1 MTRGYADRF
10 AGRFSGRTAIVT
22 GAGGGIGGALTR
34 ALVAAGATVV
44 CADLALD
51 AAEQAAATQGPGAAR
66 AVRLDVTD
74 AAAVQA
80 LVDEVVDEQG
90 RLDLMFNNAGIT
102 LLGDTEDL
110 TLAQWNAIIDV
121 NLRGVVHGVV
131 AAYPQM
137 IRQGGGHLVN
147 TASMGGLMA
156 AGLLTSYVATKHAV
170 VGLSLA
176 LRSEA
181 AARGVGVTVVC
192 PAAVET
198 QMLDQG
204 EIGPVKGRDYYLK
217 GQGSGDHSIP
227 TTSRRRSSPGCAR
240 TGRWSSRPDRRAS
253 PGGWAGTHRGSRSGW
268 RPGSSSGSGPVPG
281 ARADGPFRGR
291 QLELVPTFRV
301 TSATSAR
308 YVMWVPFAGH

>member
-1 MTRGYADRF
+1 MSRRYAD
-10 AGRFSGRTAIVT
+10 RFSGRTAVVT
-22 GAGGGIGGALTR
+22 GAGGGIGSALTR
-34 ALVAAGATVV
+34 ALAAAGATVV
-44 CADLALD
+44 CADLSLD
-51 AAEQAAATQGPGAAR
+51 AAERAAATSGSGAR

-80 LVDEVVDEQG
+80 LVDEVVDEHG

-198 QMLDQG
+198 PMLDQG
-204 EIGPVKGRDYYLK
+204 EIGAVRGRDYYLK
-217 GQGSGDHSIP
+217 GQGI
-227 TTSRRRSSPGCAR
+227 RRPLDPDDLARQVLAGVRANRAMVVAPRQARIAWRLGRYAPGFTQRMATR
-240 TGRWSSRPDRRAS
+240 FVERQRAGAGG
-253 PGGWAGTHRGSRSGW
+253 PG
-268 RPGSSSGSGPVPG
+268 
-281 ARADGPFRGR
+281 
-291 QLELVPTFRV
+291 
-301 TSATSAR
+301 
-308 YVMWVPFAGH
+308 

>member
-1 MTRGYADRF
+1 MSAATC
-10 AGRFSGRTAIVT
+10 AGRSAIVT
-22 GAGGGIGGALTR
+22 GAGGGVGSALCR
-34 ALVAAGATVV
+34 ALGAAGAAVV
-44 CADLALD
+44 CADLDLE
-51 AAEQAAATQGPGAAR
+51 AARRTAGGIAGNAR
-66 AVRLDVTD
+66 AVELDVTD

-80 LVDEVVDEQG
+80 LVDGVVDEHG

-102 LLGDTEDL
+102 LLGETQDL
-110 TLAQWNAIIDV
+110 TLGHWNAIIDV

-181 AARGVGVTVVC
+181 AAHGVGVTVVC

-198 QMLDQG
+198 PMLDKG
-204 EIGPVKGRDYYLK
+204 EVGRVRGRDYYLK
-217 GQGSGDHSIP
+217 GQGIRKPLDPDDLAAQVLAGVAADRAMVVAPRQARIAW
-227 TTSRRRSSPGCAR
+227 RVGRYAPGFTQRMATRFVEKQRAQAR
-240 TGRWSSRPDRRAS
+240 
-253 PGGWAGTHRGSRSGW
+253 
-268 RPGSSSGSGPVPG
+268 
-281 ARADGPFRGR
+281 
-291 QLELVPTFRV
+291 
-301 TSATSAR
+301 
-308 YVMWVPFAGH
+308 

>member
-80 LVDEVVDEQG
+80 LVDEVVDQQG

-217 GQGSGDHSIP
+217 GQGI
-227 TTSRRRSSPGCAR
+227 RRPLDPDDLAAQVLAGVRANRAMVVAPRQARIAWRLGRYAPGFTQRMATR
-240 TGRWSSRPDRRAS
+240 FVERQRAGAGRPS
-253 PGGWAGTHRGSRSGW
+253 
-268 RPGSSSGSGPVPG
+268 
-281 ARADGPFRGR
+281 
-291 QLELVPTFRV
+291 
-301 TSATSAR
+301 
-308 YVMWVPFAGH
+308 

>member
-1 MTRGYADRF
+1 VTTRYADRF
-10 AGRFSGRTAIVT
+10 SARFSGRTAIVT
-22 GAGGGIGGALTR
+22 GAGGGIGSALTR
-34 ALVAAGATVV
+34 ALVEAGATVV
-44 CADLALD
+44 CADVALD
-51 AAEQAAATQGPGAAR
+51 AAEQAAATDGPGRAR
-66 AVRLDVTD
+66 PVRLDVTD

-80 LVDEVVDEQG
+80 LVDEVADQHG

-110 TLAQWNAIIDV
+110 TLAQWDAIIDV

-137 IRQGGGHLVN
+137 IRQGDGHIVN

-204 EIGPVKGRDYYLK
+204 EIGPVRGRDYYLK
-217 GQGSGDHSIP
+217 GQGI
-227 TTSRRRSSPGCAR
+227 RRPLDPDDLAAQVLAGVRANRAMVVAPRQARIAWRLGRYAPGFTQRMATR
-240 TGRWSSRPDRRAS
+240 FVERQRAAAGRPS
-253 PGGWAGTHRGSRSGW
+253 
-268 RPGSSSGSGPVPG
+268 
-281 ARADGPFRGR
+281 
-291 QLELVPTFRV
+291 
-301 TSATSAR
+301 
-308 YVMWVPFAGH
+308 